1 MAKITKKQVMDANA
15 KLSNGFEVDVFHWVA
30 WGEKQAVKRIPLGGN
45 AFACFTLL
53 YREEYE
59 EKVSPYGCSYNV
71 PTGRQIPCVH
81 IAKEFH
87 EGDMIH
93 SYGLGEWVPVGE
105 PQKKKLFSVLQ
116 KLSGTLDESALL
128 ELAKMEPESIKESRA
143 LFV

>member
-15 KLSNGFEVDVFHWVA
+15 KLCNGFKVDIYHWAA

-81 IAKEFH
+81 IAKEFKDG
-87 EGDMIH
+87 EFLH

-105 PQKKKLFSVLQ
+105 PQEKKLFSVLQ
-116 KLSGTLDESALL
+116 KLSGTLDEAALL
-128 ELAKMEPESIKESRA
+128 ELGRMEPEGIEESRA
-143 LFV
+143 IA